1 MYPIGVLVTI
11 NVTVEQLVEL
21 AKQAEYKNPIEWG
34 ELPVDED
41 AVYATFARAM
51 YSAYITADPATRD
64 LVFLA
69 SIIKLQTENFA
80 LGQQNKL
87 LLHTIATLQDNIGE

>member
-1 MYPIGVLVTI
+1 MTLNI
-11 NVTVEQLVEL
+11 TVEQLVEL

-34 ELPVDED
+34 ELPVQED
-41 AVYATFARAM
+41 AVYTAFAHAM
-51 YSAYITADPATRD
+51 YSAYTRTDQSTRD
-64 LVFLA
+64 LVLLA

-87 LLHTIATLQDNIGE
+87 LLNTIAELQDKQG

>member
-1 MYPIGVLVTI
+1 MTLNI
-11 NVTVEQLVEL
+11 TVEQLVEL

-34 ELPVDED
+34 ELPVQED
-41 AVYATFARAM
+41 AVYTAFAHAM
-51 YSAYITADPATRD
+51 YSAYTRTDQATRD
-64 LVFLA
+64 LVLLA

-87 LLHTIATLQDNIGE
+87 LLNTIAELQDKNVSKE

>member
-1 MYPIGVLVTI
+1 MLPGVQTLTL

-34 ELPVDED
+34 ELPVEED
-41 AVYATFARAM
+41 VIYTAFAHAM
-51 YSAYITADPATRD
+51 YNAYVRTDPATRD
-64 LVFLA
+64 LVLLA
-69 SIIKLQTENFA
+69 SIVKLQTENFA

-87 LLHTIATLQDNIGE
+87 LLNTIAELQDKQG